1 MKKMFFILSL
11 LLLSSPLFANEVV
24 LLNDINKD
32 NFWAK
37 QGIEVD
43 KVLNV
48 SNKIMMSNQ
57 IPRRVPVMVEK
68 SKKIV
73 TMNGT
78 VTETVNAYSDTY
90 NKNVTVLSGM
100 FNYIDCD
107 DELAYIL
114 AHEISHSVEAYGGLF
129 KYLSMASNS
138 KKYEEKADLT
148 AIDYMVKAGYNPI
161 AAITMGNKIFTE
173 PMWDWGFN
181 SSHPKGSK
189 RLMNMYKYI
198 FIKYPEYLNSTMAK
212 LPAYKNFEYA
222 LNDDI
227 KEFQQKQKKK
237 AIKADE
243 IL

>member
-1 MKKMFFILSL
+1 MKKTLIILSL
-11 LLLSSPLFANEVV
+11 LLFSSFTYADEVV
-24 LLNDINKD
+24 LIHDINKD

-37 QGIEVD
+37 QGMEVD

-48 SNKIMMSNQ
+48 SNTIMMSNK
-57 IPRRVPVMVEK
+57 ISKRVPIFVEK
-68 SKKIV
+68 SKKTI

-78 VTETVNAYSDTY
+78 VTETVNAYSDLD
-90 NKNVTVLSGM
+90 NKSVTVLSGL
-100 FNYIDCD
+100 FNYIDND

-114 AHEISHSVEAYGGLF
+114 AHEIAHSIEAYGGFF
-129 KYLSMASNS
+129 KYMSMTSNS

-148 AIDYMVKAGYNPI
+148 ALDYMVKAGYNPI

-198 FIKYPEYLNSTMAK
+198 FIKYPEYLNSSMTK
-212 LPAYKNFEYA
+212 LPAYKNFEYSLA
-222 LNDDI
+222 NDI

-237 AIKADE
+237 AITADE

>member
-1 MKKMFFILSL
+1 MKKVLLILSL
-11 LLLSSPLFANEVV
+11 FLFCPFVNAAEVV
-24 LLNDINKD
+24 LIHDINKD

-37 QGIEVD
+37 QGIEID

-48 SNKIMMSNQ
+48 SNTIMMSNK
-57 IPRRVPVMVEK
+57 IAKRVPIFVEK
-68 SKKIV
+68 GKDEI
-73 TMNGT
+73 
-78 VTETVNAYSDTY
+78 NAYSDLN
-90 NKNVTVLSGM
+90 NKSVTVYSGL
-100 FNYIDCD
+100 FNYIDND

-114 AHEISHSVEAYGGLF
+114 AHEIAHSVEAYGGFF
-129 KYLSMASNS
+129 KYMSMTSNS

-148 AIDYMVKAGYNPI
+148 ALDYMVKAGYNPI

-173 PMWDWGFN
+173 PMWDWDI
-181 SSHPKGSK
+181 SSTHPKGSK

-198 FIKYPEYLNSTMAK
+198 FIKYPNYLNSSMTQ

-222 LNDDI
+222 LADDI

-237 AIKADE
+237 AITADE